1 MIDVLQDFL
10 SSINFF
16 DIIVLIILIYNVLQC
31 FYKGFSLSLISFSKW
46 ILSTIVTI
54 ILVPKLQPIVSEYI
68 QSEFINNVGL
78 GITIFIFTLFITI
91 IIGKTLSKAVTWTG
105 VGSIDKVFGFLFGF
119 FKGYI
124 VCVCLFSILN
134 WFYPYQN
141 WGISA
146 EDAISFNFISKG
158 SDVLIN
164 EFPSNEDF
172 IDTKEK
178 IEKFESDKLREEC
191 GIFGI
196 SNHADASALV
206 ALGLHALQHRGQ
218 EGCGI
223 VSFDGKNYHSEKRQG
238 LIGDHFTD
246 LETLKKLPGSFAIGH
261 NRYST
266 TGETSLRNIQPFF
279 ADLHMGGL
287 SIAHN
292 GNLTNAIVLRENLVK
307 NGAIFRTTSDT
318 ETIVQLIA
326 RSKREKFID
335 KLIDTLF
342 QIQGGYSLV
351 LMTNKKLVG
360 VRDPFGIRPLVVGK
374 IKNSYIFA
382 SETCALDIVGA
393 SFVREVKNGE
403 IVIVEDNQL
412 KSIKPFPQQKA
423 RPCVF
428 EYIYFARPDSLIN
441 NKCAYEY
448 RKNLGTEL
456 AKEADLKADLVVP
469 VPDSGV
475 PAALG
480 YAKHSKKN
488 FELGL
493 IRNHYV
499 GRTFIEPTQ
508 NIRSLGVKLKLNS
521 TKTIV
526 KGKSIILIDD
536 SLVRGTT
543 CHKIVKML
551 YESGAKEVHVRIAC
565 PEIIYPDFYGV
576 DMPTKEEL
584 LAFKKNN
591 KEMCDY
597 LNAKSLKFLSLE
609 GLYKALINEK
619 RDAKYPQF
627 SDHYFTGD
635 YPIKPHDNINGINVK
650 QLSLLSGKSNN

>member
-1 MIDVLQDFL
+1 MKI
-10 SSINFF
+10 
-16 DIIVLIILIYNVLQC
+16 
-31 FYKGFSLSLISFSKW
+31 SLILKK
-46 ILSTIVTI
+46 
-54 ILVPKLQPIVSEYI
+54 KLKKYS
-68 QSEFINNVGL
+68 L
-78 GITIFIFTLFITI
+78 
-91 IIGKTLSKAVTWTG
+91 
-105 VGSIDKVFGFLFGF
+105 
-119 FKGYI
+119 
-124 VCVCLFSILN
+124 
-134 WFYPYQN
+134 
-141 WGISA
+141 
-146 EDAISFNFISKG
+146 
-158 SDVLIN
+158 
-164 EFPSNEDF
+164 
-172 IDTKEK
+172 
-178 IEKFESDKLREEC
+178 DKLKEEC

-196 SNHADASALV
+196 SSHDDASALV

-238 LIGDHFTD
+238 LVGDHFTD
-246 LETLKKLPGSFAIGH
+246 SETLNKLPGKFAIGH

-292 GNLTNAIVLRENLVK
+292 GNLTNALLLRETLVK
-307 NGAIFRTTSDT
+307 DGAIFRTTSDT

-326 RSKREKFID
+326 KSKREKFVD
-335 KLIDTLF
+335 KLIDALF

-360 VRDPFGIRPLVVGK
+360 VRDPFGIRPLVIGRLK
-374 IKNSYIFA
+374 DSFIFA

-393 SFVREVKNGE
+393 TFLREVENGE
-403 IVIVEDNQL
+403 IVIVEGNKL
-412 KSIKPFPQQKA
+412 KSIKPFPKQKQ

-441 NKCAYEY
+441 KKCAYEY
-448 RKNLGTEL
+448 RKNLGAEL
-456 AKEADLKADLVVP
+456 AKETDLIADLVVP

-480 YAKHSKKN
+480 YAEQSKKR

-499 GRTFIEPTQ
+499 GRTFIEPSQ
-508 NIRSLGVKLKLNS
+508 NIRSLGVKLKLSS
-521 TKTIV
+521 TKTII
-526 KGKSIILIDD
+526 KNKSIILIDD

-543 CHKIVKML
+543 CNKIIKML

-565 PEIIYPDFYGV
+565 PVIKFPDFYGV

-584 LAFKKNN
+584 LAHEKDIS
-591 KEMCDY
+591 EMCNY
-597 LNAKSLKFLSLE
+597 IKAKSLKFLSLE

-619 RDAKYPQF
+619 RNNSYPQF
-627 SDHYFTGD
+627 SDHYFTGE
-635 YPIKPHDNINGINVK
+635 YPIKPQDKIKGIKVK
-650 QLSLLSGKSNN
+650 QLSLLSGKSNS

>member
-1 MIDVLQDFL
+1 M
-10 SSINFF
+10 
-16 DIIVLIILIYNVLQC
+16 
-31 FYKGFSLSLISFSKW
+31 KK
-46 ILSTIVTI
+46 
-54 ILVPKLQPIVSEYI
+54 
-68 QSEFINNVGL
+68 
-78 GITIFIFTLFITI
+78 
-91 IIGKTLSKAVTWTG
+91 
-105 VGSIDKVFGFLFGF
+105 
-119 FKGYI
+119 
-124 VCVCLFSILN
+124 
-134 WFYPYQN
+134 
-141 WGISA
+141 
-146 EDAISFNFISKG
+146 FN
-158 SDVLIN
+158 
-164 EFPSNEDF
+164 
-172 IDTKEK
+172 
-178 IEKFESDKLREEC
+178 SDKLREEC

-196 SNHADASALV
+196 SDHGDASALV

-238 LIGDHFTD
+238 LVGDHFTD
-246 LETLKKLPGSFAIGH
+246 QTIIKKLPGNYAIGH

-292 GNLTNAIVLRENLVK
+292 GNLTNALMLRENLVK
-307 NGAIFRTTSDT
+307 EGAIFRTTSDT

-326 RSKREKFID
+326 KSKRDKFLD
-335 KLIDTLF
+335 KLIDALF
-342 QIQGGYSLV
+342 QIQGGFSLV

-360 VRDPFGIRPLVVGK
+360 VRDPFGIRPLVIGK
-374 IKNSYIFA
+374 LKNSYILA

-393 SFVREVKNGE
+393 TFIREVENGE
-403 IVIVEDNQL
+403 IVVIERNEL
-412 KSIKPFPQQKA
+412 KSLKPFPKQKP

-448 RKNLGTEL
+448 RKNLGQEL
-456 AKEADLKADLVVP
+456 AKETDIQADLVVP

-480 YAKHSKKN
+480 YAEQSKKK

-499 GRTFIEPTQ
+499 GRTFIEPSQ
-508 NIRSLGVKLKLNS
+508 NIRSLGVKLKLNP

-526 KGKSIILIDD
+526 KNKTIILIDD

-543 CHKIVKML
+543 CHKIINML

-565 PEIIYPDFYGV
+565 PEIKYPDFYGV

-584 LAFKKNN
+584 LAHRKSN
-591 KEMCDY
+591 EQMCDY
-597 LNAKSLKFLSLE
+597 IKAKSLKFLSLD
-609 GLYKALINEK
+609 GLYQALIGDK
-619 RDAKYPQF
+619 RNLNYPQF
-627 SDHYFTGD
+627 SDHYFTGE
-635 YPIKPHDNINGINVK
+635 YPIKPFDSLKGMKVK
-650 QLSLLSGKSNN
+650 QLSLLSSKSTN

>member
-1 MIDVLQDFL
+1 M
-10 SSINFF
+10 
-16 DIIVLIILIYNVLQC
+16 
-31 FYKGFSLSLISFSKW
+31 KK
-46 ILSTIVTI
+46 
-54 ILVPKLQPIVSEYI
+54 
-68 QSEFINNVGL
+68 
-78 GITIFIFTLFITI
+78 
-91 IIGKTLSKAVTWTG
+91 
-105 VGSIDKVFGFLFGF
+105 
-119 FKGYI
+119 FK
-124 VCVCLFSILN
+124 
-134 WFYPYQN
+134 
-141 WGISA
+141 
-146 EDAISFNFISKG
+146 
-158 SDVLIN
+158 
-164 EFPSNEDF
+164 
-172 IDTKEK
+172 
-178 IEKFESDKLREEC
+178 SDKLREEC
-191 GIFGI
+191 GVFGI
-196 SNHADASALV
+196 SNYEDASALV

-238 LIGDHFTD
+238 LVGDHFTD
-246 LETLKKLPGSFAIGH
+246 PKTLKKLPGKFAIGH

-292 GNLTNAIVLRENLVK
+292 GNLTNALLLRETLVK
-307 NGAIFRTTSDT
+307 EGAIFRTTSDT

-326 RSKREKFID
+326 KSKREKFID
-335 KLIDTLF
+335 KFIDTLF
-342 QIQGGYSLV
+342 QIQGGYSLI

-360 VRDPFGIRPLVVGK
+360 ARDPFGIRPLVIGRL
-374 IKNSYIFA
+374 KNSYIIA

-393 SFVREVKNGE
+393 TFVREVENGE
-403 IVIVEDNQL
+403 IVIIEDSVL
-412 KSIKPFPQQKA
+412 KSIKPFPKMKA
-423 RPCVF
+423 RPCIF

-448 RKNLGTEL
+448 RKSLGQEL
-456 AKEADLKADLVVP
+456 AKENDVIADLVVP

-480 YAKHSKKN
+480 YAEKANKK

-508 NIRSLGVKLKLNS
+508 NIRSLGVKLKLSS
-521 TKTIV
+521 TKSIV
-526 KGKSIILIDD
+526 KNKSIILIDD

-565 PEIIYPDFYGV
+565 PEIKFPDFYGV

-584 LAFKKNN
+584 LAHN
-591 KEMCDY
+591 KSNSQMCNY
-597 LNAKSLKFLSLE
+597 INAKSLKFLSLE
-609 GLYKALINEK
+609 GLYKALIGEK
-619 RDAKYPQF
+619 RNTTYPQF

-635 YPIKPHDNINGINVK
+635 YPVKPSDNLMGLKLK
-650 QLSLLSGKSNN
+650 QLSLLSVKSNN